1 MNEKLFGVTVEKLLL
16 AGSQTL
22 YMIGWGMLI
31 GGALG
36 VLIALGL
43 VLSRPN
49 GLMANRVVYTI
60 LNVSVNI
67 IRSIPF
73 IILLVAIIPLTRL
86 IMGTAVGTQAQ
97 LVPLVIYIAPFMA
110 RLVETSLLEVKPG
123 VIEAA
128 QAMGSSNLQVIRYF
142 LLPEAIS
149 SIVLALT
156 TGVIGLLGAT
166 AMAGYGGGGGV
177 GDLALTYG
185 REAMNTPLMVFTVVV
200 LVIFVQILQAVGNG
214 LARRLREPK

>member
-156 TGVIGLLGAT
+156 TGVIGVLGAT